1 MARPRSS
8 NLHPT
13 PCLPH
18 PEQVE
23 NDLLQVTDLK
33 RVLPG
38 MIWNVTGI
46 ISFSH
51 GSWELVP
58 RTQTDLEGADDVI
71 DALSAENLQVR
82 SPPTHLAFDVAS
94 TRSPATASQRLAS
107 YASPFVGLRVKDSC
121 VCLSPYPPPYR

>member
-1 MARPRSS
+1 M
-8 NLHPT
+8 
-13 PCLPH
+13 
-18 PEQVE
+18 E

-58 RTQTDLEGADDVI
+58 RTQTDLEGAVDLV
-71 DALSAENLQVR
+71 DALSTETVQVC
-82 SPPTHLAFDVAS
+82 P
-94 TRSPATASQRLAS
+94 
-107 YASPFVGLRVKDSC
+107 
-121 VCLSPYPPPYR
+121 

>member
-1 MARPRSS
+1 M
-8 NLHPT
+8 
-13 PCLPH
+13 
-18 PEQVE
+18 E

-58 RTQTDLEGADDVI
+58 RTEDDLEGAVDLV
-71 DALSAENLQVR
+71 DALSAEFLTVCPR
-82 SPPTHLAFDVAS
+82 SPPDTPRLRCWLRTL
-94 TRSPATASQRLAS
+94 TRTLT
-107 YASPFVGLRVKDSC
+107 LT
-121 VCLSPYPPPYR
+121 L